1 MDGQGTGPFRP
12 VAGES
17 PPHLAGRDSERDDFR
32 RVLAGLEAREPPNG
46 DVFLFGPP
54 GAGKTALLRWFAGE
68 AERARKVDVEW
79 VDLPEARET
88 GALASRLA
96 PRPFWS
102 RRAPSLSGGALREV
116 LLARTRRRALA
127 VLMDDANGL
136 DPKVG
141 CALLNIGQILRSNRP
156 LLLVF
161 AGTPDLRD
169 DLRRTEASFWDRG
182 EQHHLGCLAAEAAA
196 EAIREPLLEA
206 GVSVTEEALAR
217 IVADSGGYPFFLQ
230 VWGEAVWTE
239 VHSARGGEAPPPTV
253 TLDTVNAVS
262 PKVAHRKRDHYAAC
276 LGQIPAP
283 WFPPVAVAVAEA
295 FREDAVLSYDRVD
308 SAIVAAL
315 GTDTDHERINAAE
328 SALERAGLLWHSR
341 GYPRWMVGIP
351 GLADY
356 ARERTAKGKAV
367 AR

>member
-12 VAGES
+12 GAGE
-17 PPHLAGRDSERDDFR
+17 PPPRLAGRDSERDDFR
-32 RVLAGLEAREPPNG
+32 RLLAGLEARVPPAG
-46 DVFLFGPP
+46 DVFLFGLP
-54 GAGKTALLRWFAGE
+54 GAGKTALLRWFAAE

-102 RRAPSLSGGALREV
+102 RRAPSLDAGALREV
-116 LLARTRRRALA
+116 LLARTRRRALV

-136 DPKVG
+136 DPRVG
-141 CALLNIGQILRSNRP
+141 CALLNIGQILRRNQP

-161 AGTPDLRD
+161 AGTRDLRG
-169 DLRRTEASFWDRG
+169 DLRRTEAGFWDRG
-182 EQHHLGCLAAEAAA
+182 RQHLLGCLAEEAAV
-196 EAIREPLLEA
+196 EAIREPLREA
-206 GVSVTEEALAR
+206 GISVTDEALAR
-217 IVADSGGYPFFLQ
+217 IAADSGGYPFFLQ
-230 VWGEAVWTE
+230 LWGESVWTA
-239 VHSARGGEAPPPTV
+239 VHPARSGEAPPPTV
-253 TLDTVNAVS
+253 TLDTVAAVS
-262 PKVAHRKRDHYAAC
+262 PTVEQRKRDHYAAC
-276 LGQIPAP
+276 LGQIAAP
-283 WFPPVAVAVAEA
+283 WFPPVAASVAEA

-328 SALERAGLLWHSR
+328 SALERVGLLWHSR
-341 GYPRWMVGIP
+341 GHPRWKVGIP

-356 ARERTAKGKAV
+356 TRERIAKGKAV